1 MMKIRERSV
10 EKYCVCEGGGG
21 GGGGG
26 GRGRSGGGDIIRL
39 CKRTILVLGSA
50 LTVVSEH
57 TS

>member
-10 EKYCVCEGGGG
+10 EKYCVCEG